1 MKIKL
6 LTTAV
11 AVAMLAGCGQDQTET
26 NKPAAAADSKV
37 QTQAAETA
45 APAKEMA
52 LKSGVILDNFDR
64 SVRPQDDLFRF
75 VNGTW
80 LKTTE
85 IPADKSNYG
94 SFTVLADK
102 AQEDLRAIIEESAA
116 AKDLAKGSDEQK
128 VGDLYNSV
136 LDVDTLNQR
145 GVEPL
150 KPYLDEIA
158 ALKDKKELV
167 AYFAKA
173 PKVGASSPF
182 AFWINNDAKNP
193 TEYIMYMTQSGLS
206 LPNKDYYFA
215 DDENHQAIREAFVK
229 HISKMFELA
238 GLKNGAQAA
247 QDIMA
252 LEMAIANAHWN
263 KEDNRNSVLT
273 YNKFGL
279 KQLDELTTEIDW
291 NTYFT
296 TLGVADQENLIVR
309 QPTYLSALG
318 VIFKDTSLDAWKTY
332 LTWHLLSGNANLL
345 TSELD
350 AENFAFFGKTLQGTP
365 EQLPRWKRGVNAVN
379 GLLGE
384 VVGKVYVAKHFK
396 PEAKQRM
403 MELVENLREAYR
415 QSIIDLDWMSEET
428 KKQALD
434 KLSKFRPKIGYPD
447 KWQDYSKLTIEPG
460 KLLENYMSARTFGM
474 NEQLDKLGKPI
485 DRDEWF
491 MTPQTVNAYY
501 NPVMNE
507 IVFPA
512 AILQPPFFDMNA
524 DDAVNY
530 GGIGAVIGHE
540 MGHGFDDQGATYDGD
555 GVLRDWWTA
564 QDKAE
569 FKARTGKLAA
579 QYDAFE
585 PLPDVHVNGEFTL
598 GENIGDLGGLTIAY
612 KAYQLSK
619 EGKPAP
625 ELDGFTGDQRFFIG
639 WAQVWARK
647 YRDAELKRRINVD
660 PHSPS
665 EYRSNGVV
673 QNMPEFV
680 NAFDVK
686 PGDALYLDPE
696 KRVKIW

>member
-1 MKIKL
+1 MKLKL
-6 LTTAV
+6 LSMSV
-11 AVAMLAGCGQDQTET
+11 AVALLASCGQESATEQP
-26 NKPAAAADSKV
+26 KAEAAK
-37 QTQAAETA
+37 TQSVAEQKDAKATA
-45 APAKEMA
+45 PVE
-52 LKSGVILDNFDR
+52 LQSGLTLDNFDR
-64 SVRPQDDLFRF
+64 SVRVQDDLYRF

-80 LKTTE
+80 LSKTE
-85 IPADKSNYG
+85 IPSDKSNYG
-94 SFTVLADK
+94 TFTALADK
-102 AQEDLRAIIEESAA
+102 AQEDLRKIIEASAA
-116 AKDLAKGSDEQK
+116 AKDLEPGSNEQK

-145 GVEPL
+145 GLEPL
-150 KPYLDEIA
+150 KPYLAEIEA
-158 ALKDKKELV
+158 IKDKQQLV
-167 AYFAKA
+167 EYFAKVPKLGSSA
-173 PKVGASSPF
+173 PIGMWV
-182 AFWINNDAKNP
+182 NNDAKDP
-193 TEYIMYMTQSGLS
+193 TQYIMYMTQSGLS
-206 LPNKDYYFA
+206 LPNKDYYF
-215 DDENHQAIREAFVK
+215 DEDETHESIRQAFVK
-229 HISKMFELA
+229 HVETMFNLA
-238 GLKNGAQAA
+238 GLPKGAEAA
-247 QDIMA
+247 KDIMA

-263 KEDNRNSVLT
+263 KEDNRNSVKT
-273 YNKFGL
+273 YNKYAL
-279 KQLDELTTEIDW
+279 KQMSELTDAIDW
-291 NTYFT
+291 NAYFT
-296 TLGVADQENLIVR
+296 AMGVADQSNLVVR
-309 QPTYLSALG
+309 QPSYITALG
-318 VIFKDTSLDAWKTY
+318 TIVKDTSLDAWKTY
-332 LTWHLLSGNANLL
+332 LTWHLLTGNASLL

-350 AENFAFFGKTLQGTP
+350 QENFAFYGKTLQGTP

-379 GLLGE
+379 SLLGE
-384 VVGKVYVAKHFK
+384 VVGKVYVAKYFK

-415 QSIIDLDWMSEET
+415 QSIIELDWMGEET

-447 KWQDYSKLTIEPG
+447 KWQDYSNLTITKG
-460 KLLENYMSARTFGM
+460 KLLENYMSARQFNF
-474 NEQLDKLGKPI
+474 NEQRDKLGKPI

-564 QDKAE
+564 QDKEE
-569 FKARTGKLAA
+569 FKARTTKLAA
-579 QYDAFE
+579 QYDEFE
-585 PLPDVHVNGEFTL
+585 PLPGVHVNGEFTL

-625 ELDGFTGDQRFFIG
+625 VLDGFTGDQRFFMG

-647 YRDAELKRRINVD
+647 YRDAEMKRRINVD

-673 QNMPEFV
+673 QNMPEFMA
-680 NAFDVK
+680 AFDVK
-686 PGDALYLDPE
+686 PGDELYLEPE